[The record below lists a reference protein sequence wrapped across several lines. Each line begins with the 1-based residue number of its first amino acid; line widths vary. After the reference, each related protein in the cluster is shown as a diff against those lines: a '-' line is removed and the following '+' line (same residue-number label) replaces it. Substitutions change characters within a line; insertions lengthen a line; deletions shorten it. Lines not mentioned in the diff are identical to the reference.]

1 MVLSTIICSS
11 MLLLIAGTIFAMFF
25 WDTDE
30 NCFPLTLAEP
40 VCCGLGAAIASG
52 EVDVFSY
59 RTRQTRDRA
68 LLGKLAH

>member
-1 MVLSTIICSS
+1 
-11 MLLLIAGTIFAMFF
+11 MFF